1 MVFKKKFLVLVSAVA
16 LMILAASPAW
26 ADADYPTRAVNVVVP
41 FPPGG
46 AADLHARAL
55 TAALEPIFNKPLMV
69 INKQGAGGAVGL
81 QYASIQKPDGYTIVV
96 ALSSLPFLY
105 EVDKLFDRKPAYK
118 EEDFIP
124 IALLSAD
131 PVVIT
136 VHKDSPWK
144 TIEEFVADAKK
155 RPGQI
160 NLGSAGKYSTMHVG
174 AELFMKAAGIQMNHI
189 PYTGGGPALKALL
202 GKHIDTAAFGPAVV
216 MAQMQAGMV
225 RPLVVI
231 GEKRLA
237 SMPDVPTTLE
247 KGWDAEFYIWAGV
260 FALKG
265 TPDPI
270 VKKLREA
277 VGKAVGRPEFTKAMN
292 QMQTPIHYLD
302 QQDFIKF
309 IQKDGARTRKAVRD
323 IGKI

>member
-1 MVFKKKFLVLVSAVA
+1 MRLQMRFFGLVSALA
-16 LMILAASPAW
+16 LMFLAAAPAW
-26 ADADYPTRAVNVVVP
+26 AQADYPTRAVNVVVP

-55 TAALEPIFNKPLMV
+55 GAALEPMFKKPLMV

-105 EVDKLFDRKPAYK
+105 EVDKLFDRKPAYQ

-144 TIEEFVADAKK
+144 TIDEFVADAKK
-155 RPGQI
+155 RPDQI

-174 AELFMKAAGIQMNHI
+174 AELFTMAANIKLNHI
-189 PYTGGGPALKALL
+189 PYTGGGPSLKALL
-202 GKHIDTAAFGPAVV
+202 GRHIDTAAFSPSVV
-216 MAQMQAGMV
+216 MAQMQAGTV
-225 RPLVVI
+225 RPLLVI
-231 GEKRLA
+231 GNKRLA

-270 VKKLREA
+270 VQKLRDS
-277 VGKAVGRPEFTKAMN
+277 VRKAVESPEFIKAMK
-292 QMQTPIHYLD
+292 QMKTPIHYLD
-302 QQDFIKF
+302 QPDFIKF
-309 IQKDGARTRKAVRD
+309 IQKDGSRTRKAVRD